1 MMLQLECN
9 WLTLQKTKL
18 FMIMYAIIYSV
29 HSLKRSTMQTHV
41 LFKDMGTNLT
51 EYHIDDFDI
60 LNHKLL

>member
-1 MMLQLECN
+1 
-9 WLTLQKTKL
+9 
-18 FMIMYAIIYSV
+18 MIMYAIIYSV

-41 LFKDMGTNLT
+41 LFKDTGTNLT

>member
-1 MMLQLECN
+1 
-9 WLTLQKTKL
+9 
-18 FMIMYAIIYSV
+18 MIMYAIIYSV
-29 HSLKRSTMQTHV
+29 HSLKSSTLQTHV